1 MHILIDVAA
10 CFIMTTNY
18 LKEFDMFEVSEKA
31 GEVIKQFIEGK
42 EGPQSIR
49 ITLNE
54 GG

>member
-1 MHILIDVAA
+1 MLLDVVICFLAA
-10 CFIMTTNY
+10 INL

-42 EGPQSIR
+42 EGPNSIR
-49 ITLNE
+49 ITMNE

>member
-1 MHILIDVAA
+1 MHMLLVVALRFVRAIILQ
-10 CFIMTTNY
+10 
-18 LKEFDMFEVSEKA
+18 KEFDMFEVSEKA

-42 EGPQSIR
+42 EGSNSIR

>member
-1 MHILIDVAA
+1 MLIVVAIRFATAIIL
-10 CFIMTTNY
+10 

-31 GEVIKQFIEGK
+31 GEVIKQFINGK

>member
-1 MHILIDVAA
+1 MAIILR
-10 CFIMTTNY
+10 
-18 LKEFDMFEVSEKA
+18 KEFNMFEVSEKA

-42 EGPQSIR
+42 EGPHSIR